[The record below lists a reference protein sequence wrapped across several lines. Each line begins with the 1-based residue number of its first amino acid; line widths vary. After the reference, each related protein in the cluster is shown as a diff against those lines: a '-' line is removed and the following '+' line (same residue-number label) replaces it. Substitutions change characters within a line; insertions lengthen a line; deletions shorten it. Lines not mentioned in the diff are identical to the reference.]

1 MKTSISPETAA
12 HGWIDR
18 IEYPFKDHYLQLSNG
33 LNYHYVDQ
41 GKGDVLLFVHGTP
54 TWSFLYRNFI
64 KVLSGSCRT
73 IAVDHIGFGLSEKPS
88 TFSGHPRD
96 HAQNLSEFIERKDL
110 SNITLVVHDFGGPIG
125 LGAALQHPK
134 RIKQVV
140 LFNSWLWETQS
151 NEDAQKID
159 NIVNSF
165 IGRFL
170 YLRMNFSPR
179 ILLKK
184 GFSDPGRLPKKIHR
198 HYLNPFPDKTS
209 RLGPYRLAQAL
220 VGASDWYQKQWEQL
234 GSLESKPWLII
245 WGTEDKFLTTEY
257 LNRWTRR
264 LPHAKVYTL
273 KSGHFVPEEQTR
285 AALLAMQNFLKTGR
299 AIES

>member
-1 MKTSISPETAA
+1 MDNSTSTLPGNHTFD
-12 HGWIDR
+12 WIDHS
-18 IEYPFKDHYLQLSNG
+18 EYPFEDHYLQLSNG

-41 GKGDVLLFVHGTP
+41 GEGEVLLFVHGTP

-64 KVLSGSCRT
+64 KVLSGSYRT

-88 TFSGHPRD
+88 AFSGHPRD

-125 LGAALQHPK
+125 LGAALQHPE

-151 NEDAQKID
+151 NEDARKID

-184 GFSDPGRLPKKIHR
+184 GFLDPGRLPKKIHH

-234 GSLESKPWLII
+234 GSLESKPWLIL
-245 WGTEDKFLTTEY
+245 WGMKDPFFDSDYLDKWIT
-257 LNRWTRR
+257 R
-264 LPHAKVYTL
+264 LPHAEVHKFQF
-273 KSGHFVPEEQTR
+273 GHFIQEEQPW
-285 AALLAMQNFLKTGR
+285 AAIKAIQDFLMNTSG
-299 AIES
+299 